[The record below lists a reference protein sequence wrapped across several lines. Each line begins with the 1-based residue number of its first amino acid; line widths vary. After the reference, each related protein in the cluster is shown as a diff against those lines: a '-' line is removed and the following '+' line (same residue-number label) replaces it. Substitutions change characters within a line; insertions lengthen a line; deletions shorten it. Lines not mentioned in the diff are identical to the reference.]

1 MIYIYIYIFIKL
13 FSVSF
18 FLSLFLTSVVGDRNG
33 SSSTHSSVKYIPVV
47 FKSDLVQLSSLRSIT
62 WAIVLP
68 VKAFLA
74 HLVLFKT
81 SMSVFGPC
89 QVVLDRA
96 KYQGCFGVD
105 KMSHGPFRQDQ
116 MSASPESLMRWLV
129 NIIINNNH
137 ENEWVN
143 DLLFPGVW

>member
-1 MIYIYIYIFIKL
+1 MIYIYIYIII
-13 FSVSF
+13 FSLIFPPPIFNVSGWGYKWIF
-18 FLSLFLTSVVGDRNG
+18 FYTQC
-33 SSSTHSSVKYIPVV
+33 SVKYIPVV

-62 WAIVLP
+62 WGIVLP
-68 VKAFLA
+68 VKAFLG

-81 SMSVFGPC
+81 SMSIFGPC
-89 QVVLDRA
+89 QVILDRA
-96 KYQGCFGVD
+96 KYQERFGVG